1 MKKRILSIL
10 LLCCMVLTLLPTTVL
25 AADGPMDTIPKYDVS
40 IDVYNRTSDIS
51 IKDSRS
57 YYIYSSVPDKLRDT
71 WAWDKKIFI
80 KGDKTAPHVF
90 IDGVNIEMSPS
101 SKGPA
106 IELNKKASAYI
117 YFIGKNS
124 SLQGAD
130 GRAAIQKN
138 RSEGQLY
145 VLART
150 GTTVTCK
157 GGDKAAGIGGSYAT
171 RNISNGYYN
180 GDMYGHG
187 VNMHFGSRSNPDY
200 WGGIIAAI
208 GGRNGAGIGAG
219 RGGAGEK
226 LYFYSGTV
234 QANGG
239 RFASGIGGSYEGR
252 GSEIYIYGGTVSA
265 QGGEGGA
272 GIGGGCWKT
281 EQDMN
286 GINAAHDIYI
296 SGGTVTAKGGYNGAG
311 IGGGQYVPAR
321 NITVTGGVVTAT
333 GHYGAAIGGGRWCR
347 GMDITLTDATLN
359 LSTNYRSNGSDAA
372 AVGYGDIVYKPE
384 QLVADPS
391 IATNDRIKVGSKDG
405 KIVMLTANGH
415 ALRTDGKPS
424 YFMHLTDFLIP
435 DSDGMIDLSLLT
447 LPYTQNYGWAITD
460 LDVKMMETSCEGNH
474 TYGWKDW
481 NGCHVW
487 GCTRCPARDPLKS
500 GPAPDG
506 EHIPGEWEIQ
516 EKKCTVCGHKLMKD
530 TTPPVIEGIT
540 NGMEYTADDTDDGQP
555 GTISFMVSDPARDK
569 EVSSGVKSVTIN
581 GVGQTVQA
589 GQVYHLTAP
598 NGGNN
603 DEGFVYEVVATDNAG
618 NSTTTTIRL
627 YRRHRV
633 LILSDRNDPSSAIF
647 HLGVPHGF
655 ELELPFDHLPKEAY
669 FVDCDN
675 EDIKISRGENND
687 YNFGIISSNR
697 TFLQVIPE
705 TELPT
710 LELGLRSRRF
720 WGYHADSE
728 SDFCYADMPS
738 KTEEGYLMDIRVTSN
753 KIGYYFG
760 SPVRYTQEQ
769 LKALDAEGKIK
780 WTQFDTT
787 SLLTFDV
794 ISYEEY
800 NGSWYYYAKATNE
813 VGTRYVSTPN
823 IIIDADPAVALEY
836 PSGKE
841 LTGKYGQTES
851 GTYWG
856 DLQFT
861 VVDESKFTVKDG
873 STPLEPDENGVYTIK
888 ADMDEGIKHEI
899 VIMDAG
905 NNRTAYI
912 NEIRMNTLDRRDNP
926 SALNLPNG
934 ANLEESLPKT
944 VRILTARDSSMFTNI
959 PVIWEIPET
968 YEQAS
973 KREQSFTVNGTL
985 DLSGTDIVLHPDKT
999 ELGKAQISVT
1009 IAGAPRYTLTIA
1021 DSANGSITVVN
1032 ATETAE
1038 DGKPLFFKDELVMLS
1053 IAPDEGYMLSALSV
1067 NGIPA
1072 TVAVGDDTYTFAQPE
1087 ENVTITAT
1095 FEKRNE
1101 HTVTF
1106 DANGGSEPEDLPEE
1120 VTTAMP
1126 AKKVLHGSEYYLPE
1140 CEFVAPEGK
1149 QFKAWK
1155 IDGTEYPV
1163 NAPVTVT
1170 ADITVKAL
1178 WKDAP
1183 PAHVE
1188 YTITVK
1194 TDGNGTASA
1203 SHAKAVVGTE
1213 ITLTATPDEGYH
1225 FKEWQ
1230 VMRGNVTIKDDKFT
1244 MPDSD
1249 VEIKAIFEED
1259 APASTEYTIT
1269 VTAEGGGTASAS
1281 STSATAGTEITLTAT
1296 PDTGYH
1302 FKEWQ
1307 VMRGNVTIKDD
1318 KFLMPDSNV
1327 EVKAIF
1333 EEDAPPVPTDPAK
1346 PNISVTGTY
1355 TYNGSVHTAT
1365 VSGYD
1370 PATMDI
1376 SGNTAT
1382 DAGDYTVRVTSK
1394 TGKWADGSTD
1404 AVTAAWSIGKATQEA
1419 PNGLIGVAPTT
1430 EGGSDGKITGVDATM
1445 EYRAES
1451 ETIYTACT
1459 GIEIENLSA
1468 GNYFVRCAE
1477 DHNHFASPDAE
1488 VTVGEG
1494 MPLADFTITFN
1505 GNGGSGSMEPVTVKA
1520 GTNYILPACG
1530 FTAPADQEFKA
1541 WEIGGTEYKVG
1552 DSYTVN
1558 GDIEIKAL
1566 WKNSVITPTTYTVTV
1581 SNDGNGTGTATPSTA
1596 VAGTEIILTATPN
1609 TGYHFKEWQ
1618 IMSGG
1623 VTIKDDKFLMPND
1636 NVEVRAIFEE
1646 DAPPAPTEFT
1656 ITVKTDGNGTA
1667 SASLAKA
1674 AAGTEITLTATPKE
1688 GYHFKE
1694 WQVES
1699 PAGLVI
1705 TNNQFT
1711 MPNDIV
1717 EVKAIFEKDA
1727 PPAPTEFIVTVKTD
1741 GNGTASASLA
1751 KAAAG
1756 TTIILTATPNTGYHF
1771 KEWKVMSGGVT
1782 IKDDKFIM
1790 PSTNVEVKAIFEKDA
1805 PPAPTEF
1812 TVIFDGNGGTPSV
1825 GSMTTTNQKLTSLPS
1840 ASRSGSYSFDGWYT
1854 EKSGGT
1860 KITTATVFSAKTTV
1874 YAHWTYTG
1882 GGGGGYNPPV
1892 TYYTLRFETGG
1903 GSDIPSVRESYNTYI
1918 DLTKYVPTW
1927 RGHTFIGWYTERSL
1941 TNKVSGVYLT
1951 KDMTVY
1957 AGWRVDENPNTGANP
1972 FTDVSEKDWF
1982 YSDVMFVY
1990 ENGLMLGTSKTL
2002 FSPYGTAT
2010 RGMMATILWRMEGS
2024 PAPKGKNS
2032 FADVEAGKWYADA
2045 ITWTAENGIF
2055 AGYGKDKFGPDD
2067 PITREQL
2074 AAIFY
2079 RYADYKGYDLTV
2091 KGNLDKFKDA
2101 DKITDYAKTAMQ
2113 WAVGS
2118 GLVKGKSGNLLDP
2131 QGTATRAE
2139 IAAMLHR
2146 FIEKYELVQGKAPGG
2161 LMGWI
2166 DPKRLQ
2172 IPKTGDSSV

>member
-1 MKKRILSIL
+1 MKKRLISIL

-90 IDGVNIEMSPS
+90 IDGVNIKMSPS
-101 SKGPA
+101 SLGPA

-200 WGGIIAAI
+200 WGGTIVAD
-208 GGRNGAGIGAG
+208 GGNGGAGIGG
-219 RGGAGEK
+219 GQGGAGEK
-226 LYFYSGTV
+226 LYFYSGTI
-234 QANGG
+234 QATSD

-506 EHIPGEWEIQ
+506 EHIPGEWESQ

-540 NGMEYTADDTDDGQP
+540 NGMEYTAEDTDDGQP
-555 GTISFMVSDPARDK
+555 GTISFTVSDPVRDK

-581 GVGQTVQA
+581 GEEQTAQTGQAYQ
-589 GQVYHLTAP
+589 LTAP
-598 NGGNN
+598 DGGNN

-633 LILSDRNDPSSAIF
+633 LILSDRNDPSSTIF
-647 HLGVPHGF
+647 HLGVPHGS

-669 FVDCDN
+669 FVDWDN

-687 YNFGIISSNR
+687 YNFGIINSNR
-697 TFLQVIPE
+697 MFLQVIPE

-794 ISYEEY
+794 IPYEEY

-861 VVDESKFTVKDG
+861 VVDESEFTVKDG

-1053 IAPDEGYMLSALSV
+1053 IAPDEGYMLSTLSV

-1149 QFKAWK
+1149 QFKAWQ

-1183 PAHVE
+1183 PAPTE
-1188 YTITVK
+1188 YIVTV
-1194 TDGNGTASA
+1194 TNDGNGI
-1203 SHAKAVVGTE
+1203 G
-1213 ITLTATPDEGYH
+1213 TATP
-1225 FKEWQ
+1225 
-1230 VMRGNVTIKDDKFT
+1230 
-1244 MPDSD
+1244 
-1249 VEIKAIFEED
+1249 
-1259 APASTEYTIT
+1259 ST
-1269 VTAEGGGTASAS
+1269 AA
-1281 STSATAGTEITLTAT
+1281 AGTEITLTAM
-1296 PDTGYH
+1296 PSEEYH
-1302 FKEWQ
+1302 FKKWQ
-1307 VMRGNVTIKDD
+1307 VESPAGLVITNN
-1318 KFLMPDSNV
+1318 KFTMPEGNV

-1333 EEDAPPVPTDPAK
+1333 EEDAPPVPTEFTITVTSGGNGTASASHAKAVAGTEIRLTATPKTGYHFKEWEVISGGVTIKDDKFLMPNDNVEVKAIFEKDAPPAPTDPAK
-1346 PNISVTGTY
+1346 PSISVIGTY
-1355 TYNGSVHTAT
+1355 TYNGSEHTAT
-1365 VSGYD
+1365 VIGYD
-1370 PATMDI
+1370 SATMDI
-1376 SGNTAT
+1376 TGNTAT
-1382 DAGDYTVRVTSK
+1382 DAGDYTVSVTSQ

-1419 PNGLIGVAPTT
+1419 PTGLIGVAPTT
-1430 EGGSDGKITGVDATM
+1430 VGGSDGKISGVTDKM
-1445 EYRAES
+1445 EYRMAGERS
-1451 ETIYTACT
+1451 YTACSGT
-1459 GIEIENLSA
+1459 EIDNLSA
-1468 GNYFVRCAE
+1468 GNYFVRYAE
-1477 DHNHFASPDAE
+1477 DNNHFASSDAA

-1494 MPLADFTITFN
+1494 ASLADCTITFN
-1505 GNGGSGSMEPVTVKA
+1505 GNGGSGNVDSVTVKA

-1530 FTAPADQEFKA
+1530 FTAPTDQEFKV

-1558 GDIEIKAL
+1558 GDTEIKAL
-1566 WKNSVITPTTYTVTV
+1566 WENSVITPTTYTVTV
-1581 SNDGNGTGTATPSTA
+1581 GNDGNGTGTATPSTA
-1596 VAGTEIILTATPN
+1596 AAGTEIRLSATPK
-1609 TGYHFKEWQ
+1609 TGYHFKEWEV
-1618 IMSGG
+1618 ISGG
-1623 VTIKDDKFLMPND
+1623 VTIKDDNFLMPND
-1636 NVEVRAIFEE
+1636 NVEVKAIFEE
-1646 DAPPAPTEFT
+1646 DAPPVPTEFT

-1694 WQVES
+1694 WE
-1699 PAGLVI
+1699 
-1705 TNNQFT
+1705 
-1711 MPNDIV
+1711 
-1717 EVKAIFEKDA
+1717 
-1727 PPAPTEFIVTVKTD
+1727 
-1741 GNGTASASLA
+1741 
-1751 KAAAG
+1751 
-1756 TTIILTATPNTGYHF
+1756 
-1771 KEWKVMSGGVT
+1771 VMSGGVT
-1782 IKDDKFIM
+1782 IKDNKFIM
-1790 PSTNVEVKAIFEKDA
+1790 PSANVEVKAIFEKDA
-1805 PPAPTEF
+1805 PPASTEF
-1812 TVIFDGNGGTPSV
+1812 IVTFDGNGGTPSV
-1825 GSMTTTNQKLTSLPS
+1825 SSMTTTNQKLSSLPS
-1840 ASRSGSYSFDGWYT
+1840 ASRSKHSFDGWYT
-1854 EKSGGT
+1854 EESGGT
-1860 KITTATVFSAKTTV
+1860 KITTDTEFPADTTV

-1882 GGGGGYNPPV
+1882 GGGSSGYS
-1892 TYYTLRFETGG
+1892 YYTIKATAGAG
-1903 GSDIPSVRESYNTYI
+1903 GSISPSGNVSVREGRDQTFTITPDKGYAVANVKIDGKSIGAVKSYTFENVSRTHTIEVIFMKANGNPQTGVFVDVATGSYYEDAVDWAVENGI
-1918 DLTKYVPTW
+1918 TKGTDDTHFSPDGICTRAQAVTFLWRAAGSPEPETRAMPFNDVPVGSYYYDAVLWAVENGITKGTSDTTFSPNMTCTRAQIVAFLW
-1927 RGHTFIGWYTERSL
+1927 RSEKSPA
-1941 TNKVSGVYLT
+1941 
-1951 KDMTVY
+1951 
-1957 AGWRVDENPNTGANP
+1957 AGTANP
-1972 FTDVSEKDWF
+1972 F
-1982 YSDVMFVY
+1982 
-1990 ENGLMLGTSKTL
+1990 
-2002 FSPYGTAT
+2002 
-2010 RGMMATILWRMEGS
+2010 
-2024 PAPKGKNS
+2024 
-2032 FADVEAGKWYADA
+2032 ADVKSTAYYADA
-2045 ITWTAENGIF
+2045 V
-2055 AGYGKDKFGPDD
+2055 
-2067 PITREQL
+2067 L
-2074 AAIFY
+2074 
-2079 RYADYKGYDLTV
+2079 
-2091 KGNLDKFKDA
+2091 
-2101 DKITDYAKTAMQ
+2101 
-2113 WAVGS
+2113 WAVKENIT
-2118 GLVKGKSGNLLDP
+2118 KGTTSTTFSPNADC
-2131 QGTATRAE
+2131 TRA
-2139 IAAMLHR
+2139 
-2146 FIEKYELVQGKAPGG
+2146 
-2161 LMGWI
+2161 
-2166 DPKRLQ
+2166 Q
-2172 IPKTGDSSV
+2172 IVTFLWRCKK

>member
-487 GCTRCPARDPLKS
+487 GCTRCLARDPLKS

-555 GTISFMVSDPARDK
+555 GTISFTVSDPVRDK

-581 GVGQTVQA
+581 GEEQTVQA

-800 NGSWYYYAKATNE
+800 SGSWYYYAKATNE

-861 VVDESKFTVKDG
+861 VVDESEFTVKDG

-1149 QFKAWK
+1149 QFKAWQ

-1178 WKDAP
+1178 WEDAP

-1213 ITLTATPDEGYH
+1213 IRLTAKPDEGYR

-1230 VMRGNVTIKDDKFT
+1230 VISGGVTIKDDKFT

-1249 VEIKAIFEED
+1249 VE
-1259 APASTEYTIT
+1259 
-1269 VTAEGGGTASAS
+1269 
-1281 STSATAGTEITLTAT
+1281 
-1296 PDTGYH
+1296 
-1302 FKEWQ
+1302 
-1307 VMRGNVTIKDD
+1307 
-1318 KFLMPDSNV
+1318 
-1327 EVKAIF
+1327 VKAIF
-1333 EEDAPPVPTDPAK
+1333 EKDAPPAPTDPAK
-1346 PNISVTGTY
+1346 PSISVTGTY
-1355 TYNGSVHTAT
+1355 TYNGSAHTAT
-1365 VSGYD
+1365 VNGYD
-1370 PATMDI
+1370 PSTMNI
-1376 SGNTAT
+1376 TGNTGT

-1394 TGKWADGSTD
+1394 TGKWADDSTD

-1419 PNGLIGVAPTT
+1419 PNGLIGVAPTE
-1430 EGGSDGKITGVDATM
+1430 EGGDGKITGVDATM

-1459 GIEIENLSA
+1459 GIEIENLPA
-1468 GNYFVRCAE
+1468 GNYFVRYAE
-1477 DHNHFASPDAE
+1477 DYNHFASPDAE

-1494 MPLADFTITFN
+1494 TPLADCTITFN
-1505 GNGGSGSMEPVTVKA
+1505 AGGGSGSMGPVIVKA
-1520 GTNYILPACG
+1520 ETNYILPACG
-1530 FTAPADQEFKA
+1530 FTAPTDQEFKA
-1541 WEIGGTEYKVG
+1541 WEISGTEYKVG
-1552 DSYTVN
+1552 DTYTVS
-1558 GDIEIKAL
+1558 GDTEIKAL
-1566 WKNSVITPTTYTVTV
+1566 WENSVITPTTYTVTV

-1596 VAGTEIILTATPN
+1596 AAGTTITLTATPK
-1609 TGYHFKEWQ
+1609 TGYHFKEWEV
-1618 IMSGG
+1618 ISGG

-1636 NVEVRAIFEE
+1636 NVEV
-1646 DAPPAPTEFT
+1646 
-1656 ITVKTDGNGTA
+1656 
-1667 SASLAKA
+1667 
-1674 AAGTEITLTATPKE
+1674 
-1688 GYHFKE
+1688 
-1694 WQVES
+1694 
-1699 PAGLVI
+1699 
-1705 TNNQFT
+1705 
-1711 MPNDIV
+1711 
-1717 EVKAIFEKDA
+1717 KAIFEKDA
-1727 PPAPTEFIVTVKTD
+1727 PAPTEYTITYD
-1741 GNGTASASLA
+1741 LAGGTAEGNPDTYTIETRTFTLKNPTKSGYTFTGWS
-1751 KAAAG
+1751 G
-1756 TTIILTATPNTGYHF
+1756 TGLDGENNMT
-1771 KEWKVMSGGVT
+1771 VT
-1782 IKDDKFIM
+1782 I
-1790 PSTNVEVKAIFEKDA
+1790 PTGST
-1805 PPAPTEF
+1805 
-1812 TVIFDGNGGTPSV
+1812 GNRTYTAHWRYN
-1825 GSMTTTNQKLTSLPS
+1825 GS
-1840 ASRSGSYSFDGWYT
+1840 GHSYS
-1854 EKSGGT
+1854 
-1860 KITTATVFSAKTTV
+1860 
-1874 YAHWTYTG
+1874 
-1882 GGGGGYNPPV
+1882 
-1892 TYYTLRFETGG
+1892 YYTIKATAGAG
-1903 GSDIPSVRESYNTYI
+1903 GSISPSGNVSVREGRDQTFTITPDKSYAVSNVKI
-1918 DLTKYVPTW
+1918 DGKSIGAVKSYTFENVSRTHTIEVIFMKANGNPQTGVFVDVATGSYYEDAVDWAVENGITKGTDDTHFSPDGICTRAQAVTFLW
-1927 RGHTFIGWYTERSL
+1927 RT
-1941 TNKVSGVYLT
+1941 
-1951 KDMTVY
+1951 
-1957 AGWRVDENPNTGANP
+1957 AGSPASKTSTMP
-1972 FTDVSEKDWF
+1972 FTDVPVGSYYYDAVLWAVENGITKGTSDTTFSPNMTCSRAQIVTFLWRSEK
-1982 YSDVMFVY
+1982 
-1990 ENGLMLGTSKTL
+1990 
-2002 FSPYGTAT
+2002 SPAAGTAN
-2010 RGMMATILWRMEGS
+2010 
-2024 PAPKGKNS
+2024 P
-2032 FADVEAGKWYADA
+2032 FADVKSTAYYADA
-2045 ITWTAENGIF
+2045 V
-2055 AGYGKDKFGPDD
+2055 
-2067 PITREQL
+2067 L
-2074 AAIFY
+2074 
-2079 RYADYKGYDLTV
+2079 
-2091 KGNLDKFKDA
+2091 
-2101 DKITDYAKTAMQ
+2101 
-2113 WAVGS
+2113 WAVKENIT
-2118 GLVKGKSGNLLDP
+2118 KGTTSTTFSPNADC
-2131 QGTATRAE
+2131 TRA
-2139 IAAMLHR
+2139 
-2146 FIEKYELVQGKAPGG
+2146 
-2161 LMGWI
+2161 
-2166 DPKRLQ
+2166 Q
-2172 IPKTGDSSV
+2172 IVTFLWRCKK

>member
-10 LLCCMVLTLLPTTVL
+10 LLCCMVLTMLPTTVL

-90 IDGVNIEMSPS
+90 IDGVNIKMSPS
-101 SKGPA
+101 SLGPA

-171 RNISNGYYN
+171 RNIFNGYYN

-208 GGRNGAGIGAG
+208 GGKGGAGIG
-219 RGGAGEK
+219 GGQGGSGEK

-239 RFASGIGGSYEGR
+239 RLASGIGGSYEGR

-265 QGGEGGA
+265 QGGDGGA
-272 GIGGGCWKT
+272 GIGGGCWTT

-372 AVGYGDIVYKPE
+372 AVGYGDIVYKPDG
-384 QLVADPS
+384 LVADPS
-391 IATNDRIKVGSKDG
+391 NATNDRIKVGSKDG

-460 LDVKMMETSCEGNH
+460 LDVKMMETSCEGKH
-474 TYGWKDW
+474 TYGWKNR

-487 GCTRCPARDPLKS
+487 GCTRCPARNPLER
-500 GPAPDG
+500 GPVPDG
-506 EHIPGEWEIQ
+506 EHIPGEWENQ

-555 GTISFMVSDPARDK
+555 GTISFTVSDPVRDK

-581 GVGQTVQA
+581 GEEQTVQT
-589 GQVYHLTAP
+589 GQAYQLTAP
-598 NGGNN
+598 DGGNN
-603 DEGFVYEVVATDNAG
+603 EEGFVYEVVATDNAG

-633 LILSDRNDPSSAIF
+633 LILSDRNDPSSAIL

-655 ELELPFDHLPKEAY
+655 ELKLPFNHLPKEAY
-669 FVDCDN
+669 FVDLDN
-675 EDIKISRGENND
+675 ENIKIYREENNE

-769 LKALDAEGKIK
+769 LKALDAEDKIK

-861 VVDESKFTVKDG
+861 VVDESEFTVKDG

-1038 DGKPLFFKDELVMLS
+1038 DGTPLFFKGELVMLS
-1053 IAPDEGYMLSALSV
+1053 IDPDEGYMLSTLSV
-1067 NGIPA
+1067 NGNPA
-1072 TVAVGDDTYTFAQPE
+1072 AVAVGDDTYTFAQPE

-1106 DANGGSEPEDLPEE
+1106 DANGGSEPEDLPDE

-1126 AKKVLHGSEYYLPE
+1126 AKKVLHGSEYCLPE
-1140 CEFVAPEGK
+1140 CEFIAPEGK
-1149 QFKAWK
+1149 QFKAWQ
-1155 IDGTEYPV
+1155 IGDSEYAV
-1163 NAPVTVT
+1163 NDPVTVT

-1178 WKDAP
+1178 W
-1183 PAHVE
+1183 
-1188 YTITVK
+1188 
-1194 TDGNGTASA
+1194 
-1203 SHAKAVVGTE
+1203 
-1213 ITLTATPDEGYH
+1213 
-1225 FKEWQ
+1225 
-1230 VMRGNVTIKDDKFT
+1230 
-1244 MPDSD
+1244 
-1249 VEIKAIFEED
+1249 
-1259 APASTEYTIT
+1259 
-1269 VTAEGGGTASAS
+1269 
-1281 STSATAGTEITLTAT
+1281 
-1296 PDTGYH
+1296 
-1302 FKEWQ
+1302 
-1307 VMRGNVTIKDD
+1307 
-1318 KFLMPDSNV
+1318 
-1327 EVKAIF
+1327 
-1333 EEDAPPVPTDPAK
+1333 EDAPPTSADPAK
-1346 PNISVTGTY
+1346 PSISVTGTY
-1355 TYNGSVHTAT
+1355 IYNGSELVAN
-1365 VSGYD
+1365 VIGYD
-1370 PATMDI
+1370 SGTMNI
-1376 SGNTAT
+1376 TGNTGT
-1382 DAGDYTVRVTSK
+1382 DAGDYTVSVTSK

-1404 AVTAAWSIGKATQEA
+1404 TVTAEWKIGKATQEA
-1419 PNGLIGVAPTT
+1419 PIGLTGTVPST
-1430 EGGSDGKITGVDATM
+1430 EGGSDGKITGTDTSM
-1445 EYRAES
+1445 EYRAAAEAS
-1451 ETIYTACT
+1451 YTACT
-1459 GIEIENLSA
+1459 GSEIENLTA
-1468 GNYFVRCAE
+1468 GSYFVRYAE
-1477 DHNHFASPDAE
+1477 DRNHFASPDTE
-1488 VTVGEG
+1488 VVVGEG
-1494 MPLADFTITFN
+1494 EARSFTITFN
-1505 GNGGSGSMEPVTVKA
+1505 ANGGTGSMAAESVRE
-1520 GTNYILPACG
+1520 GSDYSLPACG
-1530 FTAPADQEFKA
+1530 FTAPAGKRFKGWA
-1541 WEIGGTEYKVG
+1541 LSADGAVLTG
-1552 DSYTVN
+1552 STVN
-1558 GDIEIKAL
+1558 VTAAITLYAIWEEI
-1566 WKNSVITPTTYTVTV
+1566 
-1581 SNDGNGTGTATPSTA
+1581 
-1596 VAGTEIILTATPN
+1596 
-1609 TGYHFKEWQ
+1609 
-1618 IMSGG
+1618 
-1623 VTIKDDKFLMPND
+1623 
-1636 NVEVRAIFEE
+1636 
-1646 DAPPAPTEFT
+1646 PAAEFT
-1656 ITVKTDGNGTA
+1656 IT
-1667 SASLAKA
+1667 
-1674 AAGTEITLTATPKE
+1674 
-1688 GYHFKE
+1688 
-1694 WQVES
+1694 
-1699 PAGLVI
+1699 
-1705 TNNQFT
+1705 
-1711 MPNDIV
+1711 
-1717 EVKAIFEKDA
+1717 
-1727 PPAPTEFIVTVKTD
+1727 
-1741 GNGTASASLA
+1741 
-1751 KAAAG
+1751 
-1756 TTIILTATPNTGYHF
+1756 
-1771 KEWKVMSGGVT
+1771 
-1782 IKDDKFIM
+1782 
-1790 PSTNVEVKAIFEKDA
+1790 
-1805 PPAPTEF
+1805 
-1812 TVIFDGNGGTPSV
+1812 FDGNGGTPTAD
-1825 GSMTTTNQKLTSLPS
+1825 SMQTTGQRLASLPG
-1840 ASRSGSYSFDGWYT
+1840 ASRSEHSFDGWYT
-1854 EKSGGT
+1854 ERNGGT
-1860 KITTATVFSAKTTV
+1860 RITTQTVFPGDTTV

-1882 GGGGGYNPPV
+1882 GSGGWYDSA
-1892 TYYTLRFETGG
+1892 YTIRASAGTGG
-1903 GSDIPSVRESYNTYI
+1903 SVTPSGNVSVRAGADQSFIITP
-1918 DLTKYVPTW
+1918 D
-1927 RGHTFIGWYTERSL
+1927 RG
-1941 TNKVSGVYLT
+1941 
-1951 KDMTVY
+1951 Y
-1957 AGWRVDENPNTGANP
+1957 AV
-1972 FTDVSEKDWF
+1972 
-1982 YSDVMFVY
+1982 SDVRIDGRSIGAVIRYTF
-1990 ENGLMLGTSKTL
+1990 ENVRSPHTIEVSFRALGTFADVPSGSYYEDAVSWAAANGITAGTDAAH
-2002 FSPYGTAT
+2002 FSPDSVCT
-2010 RGMMATILWRMEGS
+2010 RAQAVTFLYRAAGS
-2024 PAPKGKNS
+2024 PAPKTSGMPFK
-2032 FADVEAGKWYADA
+2032 DVPTGSYYYDA
-2045 ITWTAENGIF
+2045 VLWAVENGITKGTGEAAF
-2055 AGYGKDKFGPDD
+2055 SPDETC
-2067 PITREQL
+2067 TRAQIVSFL
-2074 AAIFY
+2074 Y
-2079 RYADYKGYDLTV
+2079 RM
-2091 KGNLDKFKDA
+2091 
-2101 DKITDYAKTAMQ
+2101 IQ
-2113 WAVGS
+2113 SEGS
-2118 GLVKGKSGNLLDP
+2118 GFTGAWMFRLPFTDAPDWAYEAIAWCYQKGITAGT
-2131 QGTATRAE
+2131 TATTFSPNAPCTRA
-2139 IAAMLHR
+2139 
-2146 FIEKYELVQGKAPGG
+2146 
-2161 LMGWI
+2161 
-2166 DPKRLQ
+2166 Q
-2172 IPKTGDSSV
+2172 IVTFLWRCKK